1 MLWDGFSQRQFDAL
15 QEAARSLR
23 IQVQSIQLRNPYDFK
38 AAFRSAKQKEADAV
52 VVLFSPVFYRERTQ
66 IAALALEVGLPTMN
80 QEESWV
86 TAGGFIS
93 YGPTIADTFG
103 RAAYFVD
110 RLLKG
115 AKASDLPVEQASD
128 FKLTVNLKTAKA
140 LHLTVPESIVLRAD
154 GVIR

>member
-1 MLWDGFSQRQFDAL
+1 M
-15 QEAARSLR
+15 
-23 IQVQSIQLRNPYDFK
+23 
-38 AAFRSAKQKEADAV
+38 

-115 AKASDLPVEQASD
+115 AKASDLLVEQASD